1 MTKKVVRKPEISA
14 ESSDDETFPLNKS
27 NLTTDE
33 MDDENE
39 NETEGG
45 EEENE
50 EEDENENE
58 VNAAE
63 YAEEEIETERA
74 EEVDPGLTQE
84 TGGKFIFS
92 YKFL

>member
-14 ESSDDETFPLNKS
+14 ESSDDETIPLNKS
-27 NLTTDE
+27 HLTTDE

-58 VNAAE
+58 ENAAE
-63 YAEEEIETERA
+63 YAEDEIET
-74 EEVDPGLTQE
+74 
-84 TGGKFIFS
+84 
-92 YKFL
+92 